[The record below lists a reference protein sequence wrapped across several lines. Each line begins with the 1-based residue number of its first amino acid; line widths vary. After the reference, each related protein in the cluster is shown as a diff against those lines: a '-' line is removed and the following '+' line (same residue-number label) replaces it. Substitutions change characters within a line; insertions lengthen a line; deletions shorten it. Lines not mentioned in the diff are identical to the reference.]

1 MVPEAESGQEDPR
14 MRKIVLGKPRKKS
27 LRLLEPFHLSVIVC
41 LPQLTLKSYF
51 VERLF
56 SALDNG
62 EKS

>member
-1 MVPEAESGQEDPR
+1 MWPGDAER
-14 MRKIVLGKPRKKS
+14 NRIVQVIEYETKKPRKKS
-27 LRLLEPFHLSVIVC
+27 LRLLEPFHLSLIVC

>member
-1 MVPEAESGQEDPR
+1 MVPEAESET
-14 MRKIVLGKPRKKS
+14 KKPRKKS
-27 LRLLEPFHLSVIVC
+27 LRLSEPFHLSLIVC

-51 VERLF
+51 AERLF